1 MTATLATTEAADVAA
16 LNAEERDRARKRM
29 AALRTDRSNVTPV
42 TDVGDP
48 ALDTRLALR
57 SSGPLSSKWGSP
69 YFLAEDFSGR
79 SCELRA
85 EN

>member
-42 TDVGDP
+42 CP
-48 ALDTRLALR
+48 
-57 SSGPLSSKWGSP
+57 
-69 YFLAEDFSGR
+69 
-79 SCELRA
+79 
-85 EN
+85 